1 MTNWRRSARMIT
13 RNGSY
18 KIDEMAELRH
28 PERKSIDA
36 FFKGV
41 KLELFL
47 FGDSIEDEIAQ
58 NLFGSPDIILYKL
71 GKFKRDQILCCQFRR
86 DVHLIFINVSN
97 PVDVYILFLFIYITT
112 TQSFKKPT

>member
-1 MTNWRRSARMIT
+1 MIT

-71 GKFKRDQILCCQFRR
+71 GKFKRDPNFMLPILPRCTFNFYKRFKSCRC
-86 DVHLIFINVSN
+86 LYFISF
-97 PVDVYILFLFIYITT
+97 YIYITT